1 MRIEKRNITQ
11 QVIEYLKT
19 NIENENWKLGEQ
31 IPSENMLAEQLGV
44 SRASIRAAIQQ
55 LIAINVLESIHGKGT
70 FVTNN
75 DIYRS
80 SNNTNNITRED
91 CQDISKVLEFRMI
104 VETDSCYLAAQNATN
119 EVVENLKKY
128 LTLMIENIGKSK
140 EFVKADILFH
150 EEICIAS
157 GNHLLEKSLREVFTQ
172 TAKNHKQIN
181 EILGY
186 KDGVYYHT
194 AILKAIE
201 EKNAKSAKKLMRDH
215 LQNTIARLKLE

>member
-1 MRIEKRNITQ
+1 MHIEKRNITQ

-19 NIENENWKLGEQ
+19 NIENENWKLGGQ

-75 DIYRS
+75 DIYNS
-80 SNNTNNITRED
+80 SNNTSTITRED

-104 VETDSCYLAAQNATN
+104 VETESCYLAAQNATN
-119 EVVENLKKY
+119 EVIENLKKY
-128 LTLMIENIGKSK
+128 LMLMIENIGKSK

-150 EEICIAS
+150 EAICIAS
-157 GNHLLEKSLREVFTQ
+157 GNHLLEKSLKEVFKQ

-201 EKNAKSAKKLMRDH
+201 EKDAKSAKKLMRDH
-215 LQNTIARLKLE
+215 LQNTIDRLKLE